1 MLTVQ
6 RSRCQNQN
14 TPVEHVCKDTN
25 IFCIFAN
32 VRKNLISLAVLLAL
46 CSCASVRR
54 ATPIDTRELKPYPVS
69 SEGKKEAGKA
79 DEKKPSIPQEKPS
92 EAAVKGE
99 EKKVSAQALSDQ
111 VIAYAREF
119 LGVPY
124 KLGAAG
130 PRQFDC
136 SHFTTYVFGHF
147 GYKLTPYTVTQITE
161 GREVESFSDLQK
173 GDLVFFGKR
182 GSVRNIG
189 HVGIV
194 VSVNYEKGSFNFIH
208 ASVSKGVAEDVSTH
222 PYYQMRYIGARRV
235 LPDE

>member
-1 MLTVQ
+1 ME
-6 RSRCQNQN
+6 RG
-14 TPVEHVCKDTN
+14 CKYTN

-32 VRKNLISLAVLLAL
+32 VRRNLISLAVLLAL

-54 ATPIDTRELKPYPVS
+54 ATPIDTQDLKTYPVS
-69 SEGKKEAGKA
+69 SEERKEAVKA
-79 DEKKPSIPQEKPS
+79 GEAETSSSQKKPSEVPANKSKNKQS
-92 EAAVKGE
+92 
-99 EKKVSAQALSDQ
+99 KKALADQ
-111 VIAYAREF
+111 VIEYAREF

-130 PRQFDC
+130 PSQFDC
-136 SHFTTYVFGHF
+136 SHFTSYVFKRF
-147 GYKLTPYTVTQITE
+147 GYTLTPYTGAQITE
-161 GREVESFSDLQK
+161 GREVRSFSDLQK

-208 ASVSKGVAEDVSTH
+208 ASVSKGVTEDVSTH